1 MSAEKTTSATTQREA
16 ADAPTFLKSV
26 VTPSDTR
33 TTMGLGKM
41 CKYTSYGK

>member
-1 MSAEKTTSATTQREA
+1 MSAEKKTVATTPTKA

-41 CKYTSYGK
+41 CKYKSYGN

>member
-1 MSAEKTTSATTQREA
+1 MSAENKTVATTPKKA
-16 ADAPTFLKSV
+16 AEAPTFLKSV

-41 CKYTSYGK
+41 CKYKSYGN